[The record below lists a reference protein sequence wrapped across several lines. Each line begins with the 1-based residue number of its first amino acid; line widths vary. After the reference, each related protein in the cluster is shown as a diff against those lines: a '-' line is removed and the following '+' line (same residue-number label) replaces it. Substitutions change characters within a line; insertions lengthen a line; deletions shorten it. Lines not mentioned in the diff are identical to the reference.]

1 MQQANR
7 LAKQP
12 RQPEDPQLPKN
23 RTSFKR
29 TLGARWL
36 LQAQDPAVMP
46 EAAIQEAKICV
57 FVMMLSVTI
66 LTDCICA

>member
-1 MQQANR
+1 MQQTNR

-12 RQPEDPQLPKN
+12 RQPKNPQLPKN

-29 TLGARWL
+29 ALGPRWL
-36 LQAQDPAVMP
+36 LQAQDPALMS

-57 FVMMLSVTI
+57 FGMMLCATI
-66 LTDCICA
+66 LTH